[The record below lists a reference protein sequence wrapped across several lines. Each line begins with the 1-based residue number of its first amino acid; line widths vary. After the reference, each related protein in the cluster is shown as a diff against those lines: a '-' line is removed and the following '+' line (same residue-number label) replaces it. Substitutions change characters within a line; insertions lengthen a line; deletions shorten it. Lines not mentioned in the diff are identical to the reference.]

1 VLRNSCGP
9 DYYKRAW
16 AVACLE
22 SNIDSKNIRIL
33 ASLRKPLY
41 SSEVEEYF
49 KRSLDDLGWK
59 LPDRR
64 ECLIEYARNSAQ
76 QILSGAVS
84 PLDGCRQ
91 IYRVVVG
98 LQYPRELMPWL
109 YLDEG
114 LEPGTYSDLQ
124 GAEWDDAI
132 VEEAHRFVRES
143 GGFNLDASSL

>member
-1 VLRNSCGP
+1 
-9 DYYKRAW
+9 
-16 AVACLE
+16 
-22 SNIDSKNIRIL
+22 
-33 ASLRKPLY
+33 
-41 SSEVEEYF
+41 
-49 KRSLDDLGWK
+49 LGWK